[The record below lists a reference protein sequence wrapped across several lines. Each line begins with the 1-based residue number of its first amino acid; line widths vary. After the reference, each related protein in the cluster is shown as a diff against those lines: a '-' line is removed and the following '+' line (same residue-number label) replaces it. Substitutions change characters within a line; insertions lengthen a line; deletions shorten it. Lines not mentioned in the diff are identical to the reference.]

1 MAESL
6 NTNGVIG
13 GTVFKATSAGSD
25 PDFPSVTGLL
35 PDGLYIRL
43 ENADGTHA
51 YVQAFEIDKALG
63 VIAGMTADKAD
74 TGTVEAL
81 SVELDSKA
89 SITAVDLMQ
98 SDIDAKAS
106 KADVLAIENQLET
119 KADAE
124 LVDLLSDEVETKA
137 NADEVAALTT
147 AIATKADA
155 TDVETLTASV
165 ETKAN
170 ATDVEALQAEVKV
183 LQEALGGL
191 NNESSIAAIQNQIN
205 YLNTEIQKRLTIDD
219 LTPVNTA
226 VSSLDTTVTA
236 AVEKVNQLDT
246 AIKKKADT
254 VWVQGQINELNGAIT
269 PLASKLP
276 TKADKSELAAKASKS
291 DLDAVVKKVNNL
303 SVTLTDKVTVLEDS
317 YADLNTNVNK
327 KVNKT
332 AFDTAV
338 ETLTTAVDVKVD
350 KANFNTAVNQLSSR
364 IAEVESD
371 NDSIETNVSDSI
383 YEIECEM
390 NNALTEMRASISNQ
404 TKQIT
409 QQNTKISKLEQSSSS
424 AAEQLKQSWV
434 RVLTTND
441 YKKLKPAPD
450 GVPYN
455 DRYKYPNIVYLVV
468 DFNKPKAIYIGDILV
483 AKAEQSGSIGFAYTF
498 PIVFN

>member
-13 GTVFKATSAGSD
+13 GTVIKATSAGSD

-35 PDGLYIRL
+35 ADGLYIRL

-81 SVELDSKA
+81 AVELDGKA
-89 SITAVDLMQ
+89 STTAVDLMQ
-98 SDIDAKAS
+98 ADIDAKAS
-106 KADVLAIENQLET
+106 KADVLAIENQLES

-124 LVDLLSDEVETKA
+124 LVDLLSDEIESKA
-137 NADEVAALTT
+137 N
-147 AIATKADA
+147 A
-155 TDVETLTASV
+155 TDVEALTASV
-165 ETKAN
+165 ESKAN
-170 ATDVEALQAEVKV
+170 ATDVEALQAEVEV

-191 NNESSIAAIQNQIN
+191 NNESSITAIQNQIN
-205 YLNTEIQKRLTIDD
+205 YLNTEIQKRLTLDD
-219 LTPVNTA
+219 LTSVNTA
-226 VSSLDTTVTA
+226 ISSLDTTVA
-236 AVEKVNQLDT
+236 AASEKVNQFDT
-246 AIKKKADT
+246 ALKKKADT

-332 AFDTAV
+332 VFDTAV
-338 ETLTTAVDVKVD
+338 ETLTTAVDTKVD

-364 IAEVESD
+364 IADVE
-371 NDSIETNVSDSI
+371 NDSGSIESSVNDSI

-390 NNALTEMRASISNQ
+390 NNALTEMRASINNQ

-409 QQNTKISKLEQSSSS
+409 QQNTKITKLEQSSSS

-441 YKKLKPAPD
+441 YKKLRPAPD

>member
-89 SITAVDLMQ
+89 SVTAVDLMQ

-124 LVDLLSDEVETKA
+124 LVDLLSDEIETKA
-137 NADEVAALTT
+137 N
-147 AIATKADA
+147 A

-165 ETKAN
+165 ATKAN
-170 ATDVEALQAEVKV
+170 ATDVETLQAEVKV

-191 NNESSIAAIQNQIN
+191 NNESSITAIQNQIN
-205 YLNTEIQKRLTIDD
+205 YLNTEIQKRLTLDD

-226 VSSLDTTVTA
+226 VSSLDTTVAA
-236 AVEKVNQLDT
+236 AVEKVNQFDA

-338 ETLTTAVDVKVD
+338 FTSAVD
-350 KANFNTAVNQLSSR
+350 
-364 IAEVESD
+364 
-371 NDSIETNVSDSI
+371 
-383 YEIECEM
+383 
-390 NNALTEMRASISNQ
+390 
-404 TKQIT
+404 
-409 QQNTKISKLEQSSSS
+409 
-424 AAEQLKQSWV
+424 
-434 RVLTTND
+434 
-441 YKKLKPAPD
+441 
-450 GVPYN
+450 
-455 DRYKYPNIVYLVV
+455 
-468 DFNKPKAIYIGDILV
+468 
-483 AKAEQSGSIGFAYTF
+483 
-498 PIVFN
+498 

>member
-1 MAESL
+1 
-6 NTNGVIG
+6 
-13 GTVFKATSAGSD
+13 
-25 PDFPSVTGLL
+25 
-35 PDGLYIRL
+35 
-43 ENADGTHA
+43 
-51 YVQAFEIDKALG
+51 
-63 VIAGMTADKAD
+63 
-74 TGTVEAL
+74 
-81 SVELDSKA
+81 
-89 SITAVDLMQ
+89 MQ

-147 AIATKADA
+147 AIETKANADEVA
-155 TDVETLTASV
+155 ALTTAI

-219 LTPVNTA
+219 LTPINKAITA
-226 VSSLDTTVTA
+226 IDTTVA
-236 AVEKVNQLDT
+236 ASTEKVNQFDAAL
-246 AIKKKADT
+246 KKKADT

-317 YADLNTNVNK
+317 YADINANVSK

-332 AFDTAV
+332 TFDTAV
-338 ETLTTAVDVKVD
+338 ETLTNAVDAKVD
-350 KANFNTAVNQLSSR
+350 KANFNTTVNQLSSR
-364 IAEVESD
+364 IAEVEND

-383 YEIECEM
+383 YEIECEV
-390 NNALTEMRASISNQ
+390 NNALTEMRASINNQ

-409 QQNTKISKLEQSSSS
+409 QQNTKISKLEASSSTS
-424 AAEQLKQSWV
+424 TEQLKQKWV
-434 RVLTTND
+434 RVLTTNE
-441 YKKLKPAPD
+441 YKKLGTPPA
-450 GVPYN
+450 GVSYN
-455 DRYKYPNIVYLVV
+455 DRYKYPNVVYFVV
-468 DFNKPKAIYIGDILV
+468 DFNKPKAIYIGDILI

>member
-106 KADVLAIENQLET
+106 KADVLAIENQLEA

-124 LVDLLSDEVETKA
+124 LVDLLSDEIETKA
-137 NADEVAALTT
+137 N
-147 AIATKADA
+147 A

-165 ETKAN
+165 ATKAN
-170 ATDVEALQAEVKV
+170 ATDVETLQAEVKV

-205 YLNTEIQKRLTIDD
+205 YLNTEIQKRLTLDD

-226 VSSLDTTVTA
+226 ISSLDTTVA
-236 AVEKVNQLDT
+236 AAAEKVNLFDA

-338 ETLTTAVDVKVD
+338 ETLTTAVDAKVD
-350 KANFNTAVNQLSSR
+350 KANFNTTVNQLSSR
-364 IAEVESD
+364 IADVESD
-371 NDSIETNVSDSI
+371 NSSIETNVSDSI

-441 YKKLKPAPD
+441 YKKLRPAPD

>member
-137 NADEVAALTT
+137 D
-147 AIATKADA
+147 
-155 TDVETLTASV
+155 
-165 ETKAN
+165 

-205 YLNTEIQKRLTIDD
+205 YLNTEIQKRLTLDD
-219 LTPVNTA
+219 LAPVNTA

-332 AFDTAV
+332 AFDTTV
-338 ETLTTAVDVKVD
+338 ETLTTAVDAKVD
-350 KANFNTAVNQLSSR
+350 KSNFNTAVNQLSSR

-390 NNALTEMRASISNQ
+390 NNALTEMRASINNQ

-424 AAEQLKQSWV
+424 AAEQLKQNWV

-441 YKKLKPAPD
+441 YKKLRPAPD

>member
-13 GTVFKATSAGSD
+13 GTVIKATSAGSD

-124 LVDLLSDEVETKA
+124 LVELLSDEVETKA
-137 NADEVAALTT
+137 NA
-147 AIATKADA
+147 
-155 TDVETLTASV
+155 TDVEALTASV

-205 YLNTEIQKRLTIDD
+205 YLNTEIQKRLTVDD
-219 LTPVNTA
+219 LTPINTA
-226 VSSLDTTVTA
+226 ITAIDTTVA
-236 AVEKVNQLDT
+236 ASTEKVNQFEATL
-246 AIKKKADT
+246 KKKADT

-317 YADLNTNVNK
+317 YADLNTNVSK

-338 ETLTTAVDVKVD
+338 DTLTTAIDTKVD
-350 KANFNTAVNQLSSR
+350 KANFNTTVNQLSSR
-364 IAEVESD
+364 IADVESD
-371 NDSIETNVSDSI
+371 NDSIETNVSESI

-390 NNALTEMRASISNQ
+390 NNALTEMRTSINNQ

-441 YKKLKPAPD
+441 YKKLRPAPD

>member
-89 SITAVDLMQ
+89 SITTVDLMQ

-106 KADVLAIENQLET
+106 KADVLAIENQLDA

-124 LVDLLSDEVETKA
+124 LVDLLSDEIETKA
-137 NADEVAALTT
+137 N
-147 AIATKADA
+147 A

-165 ETKAN
+165 ATKAN
-170 ATDVEALQAEVKV
+170 ATDVETLQAEVKV

-226 VSSLDTTVTA
+226 ISSLDTTVA
-236 AVEKVNQLDT
+236 AATEKVNLFDA

-332 AFDTAV
+332 AFDAAV
-338 ETLTTAVDVKVD
+338 ETLTTAVDAKVD

-364 IAEVESD
+364 IADVESD
-371 NDSIETNVSDSI
+371 NSSIETNVSDSI

-390 NNALTEMRASISNQ
+390 NNALTEMRASINNQ

-424 AAEQLKQSWV
+424 AAEQLKQNWV

-441 YKKLKPAPD
+441 YKKLRPAPD

-483 AKAEQSGSIGFAYTF
+483 AKAEQAGSIGFAYTF